1 MSEISNSKKAVGGN
15 MLWTFY
21 SYSLISILVNKNLF
35 AMTEQMQKEFSS
47 LVKTQVVNK
56 SPRNQVQIS

>member
-1 MSEISNSKKAVGGN
+1 
-15 MLWTFY
+15 
-21 SYSLISILVNKNLF
+21 
-35 AMTEQMQKEFSS
+35 MTEQMQKEFSS

>member
-21 SYSLISILVNKNLF
+21 SYSLISILVNKNIF
-35 AMTEQMQKEFSS
+35 AVTEQMQKEFSS